1 MKKIFIVLSFLCFV
15 LFTNM
20 NTYSA
25 INYQADAQ
33 WDAQFDEIRMTRK
46 DSLGNYQDIMTFK
59 FGNYWPPYP
68 FTVDLNKGDIVI
80 FPKIKGPNT
89 GAPVGVI
96 WDTDWVGELW
106 TSNKDDVTAQG
117 KLVATFNKDTE
128 SILIPKEFIFPN
140 TQAIVRLM
148 GKGDGGEE
156 NILYDQFFFTLSTIN
171 NINTEVEGGGEGTVI
186 IQVPCY
192 ITNLSEDNF
201 VVDSSDIELQITT
214 TTSKVDCGWNISTT
228 DSWIILPDQKSYT
241 GSSTFA
247 FTVTENTDEQF
258 RVGTIKIDNMNVT
271 VVQKAKTMVVQEVC
285 EIGFKNSN
293 NSYDYA
299 IFENDPSESFIE
311 VRTSKED
318 CVWRASTNV
327 DWIELSSLENITGN
341 SNLSF
346 SVSLNDSQE
355 ARFGIIE
362 IIPVV
367 NDENSPAPE
376 KKIFA
381 VAQRGK
387 FVPIVEVPCY
397 VTETV
402 PSHIVTDHTAKTEN
416 NSILLEVFLNQ
427 QCNISVDPQN
437 EWIKIS
443 QKTITE
449 NDENIVEID
458 SGSGYVVYNTAKLH
472 FELEENKER
481 ETRIGTIKVGNH
493 FFIVV
498 QTGVPDP
505 IFVKSISPSYAEFTS
520 SSQLRTSG
528 EGNSMNGSYIGVG
541 SPLTELVDDQGMK
554 WEIIDGI
561 VKVNGE
567 NAGFTQNVVL
577 LLWWDGKIYQSNQA
591 GGWWRWDGNGVWF
604 PMPEGDPRPDANTGT
619 YEIFLNKDMF
629 SNLTQEMIDN
639 LPNGNVTSQIKV
651 FTTNSPWINVTEY
664 SYNKSELKLTAK
676 FTVQENTT
684 NDLRVGFI
692 RALGD
697 PGPDFLVIQNS
708 PLIAAPVECR
718 ILSVQDEKQNSF
730 SVFDG
735 KENQGTISVTCNL
748 ETCDWRVTTTSDWI
762 LILGDEDRSGSR
774 NISYSLKENNTNNTR
789 IGTIKILD
797 RDFIVIQSAKAPTIT
812 ILFNG
817 ELQVI
822 NPQQIPMN
830 STIVID

>member
-1 MKKIFIVLSFLCFV
+1 MKKIFIVLSFLYFL

-20 NTYSA
+20 NTYAA
-25 INYQADAQ
+25 INPRSDAQ

-80 FPKIKGPNT
+80 FPKIKGPDT

-156 NILYDQFFFTLSTIN
+156 NTLYDQFFFTLSTIN

-228 DSWIILPDQKSYT
+228 DSWIILPDQKAYT

-416 NSILLEVFLNQ
+416 NSISLEVFLNQ
-427 QCNISVDPQN
+427 QCSISVDPQN

-520 SSQLRTSG
+520 SSS
-528 EGNSMNGSYIGVG
+528 S
-541 SPLTELVDDQGMK
+541 
-554 WEIIDGI
+554 
-561 VKVNGE
+561 
-567 NAGFTQNVVL
+567 
-577 LLWWDGKIYQSNQA
+577 QS
-591 GGWWRWDGNGVWF
+591 
-604 PMPEGDPRPDANTGT
+604 GT

-684 NDLRVGFI
+684 TDLRVGFI

-697 PGPDFLVIQNS
+697 PGPDFLVIQNP

-822 NPQQIPMN
+822 NPQEIPMN

>member
-1 MKKIFIVLSFLCFV
+1 MKKIFIVLSFLYFL
-15 LFTNM
+15 LFANM
-20 NTYSA
+20 NTYA
-25 INYQADAQ
+25 TINPQSDAQ

-156 NILYDQFFFTLSTIN
+156 NTLYDQFFFTLSTIN

-228 DSWIILPDQKSYT
+228 DSWIILPDQKAYT

-427 QCNISVDPQN
+427 QCSISVDPQN

-520 SSQLRTSG
+520 SSQD
-528 EGNSMNGSYIGVG
+528 V
-541 SPLTELVDDQGMK
+541 
-554 WEIIDGI
+554 
-561 VKVNGE
+561 
-567 NAGFTQNVVL
+567 
-577 LLWWDGKIYQSNQA
+577 
-591 GGWWRWDGNGVWF
+591 
-604 PMPEGDPRPDANTGT
+604 NTGT

-684 NDLRVGFI
+684 TDLRVGFI

-697 PGPDFLVIQNS
+697 PGPDFLVIQNP

-822 NPQQIPMN
+822 NPQEIPMN

>member
-1 MKKIFIVLSFLCFV
+1 MKKIFIVLSFLYFL
-15 LFTNM
+15 LFANM
-20 NTYSA
+20 NTYAA
-25 INYQADAQ
+25 INPQSDAQ

-228 DSWIILPDQKSYT
+228 DSWIILPDQKEYT

-427 QCNISVDPQN
+427 QCSISVDPQN

-520 SSQLRTSG
+520 SSS
-528 EGNSMNGSYIGVG
+528 
-541 SPLTELVDDQGMK
+541 
-554 WEIIDGI
+554 
-561 VKVNGE
+561 
-567 NAGFTQNVVL
+567 
-577 LLWWDGKIYQSNQA
+577 QS
-591 GGWWRWDGNGVWF
+591 
-604 PMPEGDPRPDANTGT
+604 GT

-684 NDLRVGFI
+684 TDLRVGFI

-697 PGPDFLVIQNS
+697 PGPDFLVIQNP

-822 NPQQIPMN
+822 NPQEIPMN

>member
-1 MKKIFIVLSFLCFV
+1 MKKIFIVLSFLYFL
-15 LFTNM
+15 LFANM
-20 NTYSA
+20 NTYAA
-25 INYQADAQ
+25 INPRSDAQ

-228 DSWIILPDQKSYT
+228 DSWIILPDQKEYT

-427 QCNISVDPQN
+427 QCSISVDPQN

-520 SSQLRTSG
+520 SSS
-528 EGNSMNGSYIGVG
+528 S
-541 SPLTELVDDQGMK
+541 
-554 WEIIDGI
+554 
-561 VKVNGE
+561 
-567 NAGFTQNVVL
+567 
-577 LLWWDGKIYQSNQA
+577 QS
-591 GGWWRWDGNGVWF
+591 
-604 PMPEGDPRPDANTGT
+604 GT

-684 NDLRVGFI
+684 TDLRVGFI

-697 PGPDFLVIQNS
+697 PGPDFLVIQNP

-822 NPQQIPMN
+822 NPQEIPMN

>member
-1 MKKIFIVLSFLCFV
+1 MKKIFIVLSFLYFL
-15 LFTNM
+15 LFANM
-20 NTYSA
+20 NTYAA
-25 INYQADAQ
+25 INPQSDAQ

-228 DSWIILPDQKSYT
+228 DSWIILPDQKEYT

-427 QCNISVDPQN
+427 QCSISVDPQN

-520 SSQLRTSG
+520 SSS
-528 EGNSMNGSYIGVG
+528 SS
-541 SPLTELVDDQGMK
+541 
-554 WEIIDGI
+554 
-561 VKVNGE
+561 
-567 NAGFTQNVVL
+567 
-577 LLWWDGKIYQSNQA
+577 QS
-591 GGWWRWDGNGVWF
+591 
-604 PMPEGDPRPDANTGT
+604 GT

-684 NDLRVGFI
+684 TDLRVGFI

-697 PGPDFLVIQNS
+697 PGPDFLVIQNP

-822 NPQQIPMN
+822 NPQEIPMN

>member
-1 MKKIFIVLSFLCFV
+1 MKKIFIVLSFLYFL
-15 LFTNM
+15 LFANM
-20 NTYSA
+20 NTYAA
-25 INYQADAQ
+25 INPQSDAQ

-171 NINTEVEGGGEGTVI
+171 NTNTEVEGGGEGTVI

-228 DSWIILPDQKSYT
+228 DSWIILPDQKAYT

-416 NSILLEVFLNQ
+416 NSISLEVFLNQ
-427 QCNISVDPQN
+427 QCSISVDPQN

-520 SSQLRTSG
+520 SSS
-528 EGNSMNGSYIGVG
+528 S
-541 SPLTELVDDQGMK
+541 
-554 WEIIDGI
+554 
-561 VKVNGE
+561 
-567 NAGFTQNVVL
+567 
-577 LLWWDGKIYQSNQA
+577 QS
-591 GGWWRWDGNGVWF
+591 
-604 PMPEGDPRPDANTGT
+604 GT

-684 NDLRVGFI
+684 TDLRVGFI

-697 PGPDFLVIQNS
+697 PGPDFLVIQNP

-822 NPQQIPMN
+822 NPQEIPMN